1 LARKLG
7 VRATPPINFDGIP
20 NVSNQVTWFFRYAHT
35 RNPTDIPT
43 LWTLFER
50 ALDPAALE
58 STDFAEA
65 FDAALK
71 ATIIP
76 SNLTIGLFWI
86 RPNVFASLDGK
97 VQKYL
102 GINIE
107 PKQLTANRYVAEVQ
121 HIAHGGISFPRLSY
135 DAWRASRMP
144 SAETVAATRKKVA
157 GAYKDWLKEAYET
170 QLSEMGSKKTREHL
184 PAIAPNGAWA
194 DAGIQS
200 KPLAWIVE
208 FSKDAN
214 GAWAAGLP
222 PSNYPKRIGG
232 SFNSKSPL
240 QGVLSR
246 ILPVVR
252 TIESPHRTESHPYWE
267 WALAFVFPGRP
278 AFRTRGSSGGVIE
291 FDPASGR
298 LSSPVEGE
306 EIVQPYV
313 EAALFKLLPD
323 EELWS
328 KEIGL
333 TYADATEAL
342 TRLINVDY
350 ASPLYSSDAED
361 RG

>member
-1 LARKLG
+1 MTEEPLFSWVPFYEELADSLLQSTRRQPELVQFREGLRDQGQVVAPLRDDAGSGMKVPLAEIDPFTLFAIFNRTPLSDANRREFAMALARKLG
-7 VRATPPINFDGIP
+7 VRAPPPINFDGIP
-20 NVSNQVTWFFRYAHT
+20 NVSNQVTWFFRYAHS
-35 RNPTDIPT
+35 RKPTDITT

-58 STDFAEA
+58 STVFAEA
-65 FDAALK
+65 FDAALE

-121 HIAHGGISFPRLSY
+121 HIAQGGISFPRLSY

-144 SAETVAATRKKVA
+144 SSETVAVTRKKVA

-214 GAWAAGLP
+214 GAWVAGLP

-232 SFNSKSPL
+232 SFKSKSPP
-240 QGVLSR
+240 QGGLR
-246 ILPVVR
+246 PILPVVS
-252 TIESPHRTESHPYWE
+252 T
-267 WALAFVFPGRP
+267 
-278 AFRTRGSSGGVIE
+278 
-291 FDPASGR
+291 
-298 LSSPVEGE
+298 
-306 EIVQPYV
+306 
-313 EAALFKLLPD
+313 
-323 EELWS
+323 
-328 KEIGL
+328 
-333 TYADATEAL
+333 
-342 TRLINVDY
+342 VD
-350 ASPLYSSDAED
+350 S
-361 RG
+361 